1 MGLGDMDFTLA
12 PYWIIYSS
20 FEGSTSDIDFVAC
33 GLAVIAA
40 LKLFLLQPWSSTS
53 LPHLVNIGFSVSA
66 VERMCIVLPIV
77 SATHSM
83 ISWLP
88 SLMSQSCIG

>member
-40 LKLFLLQPWSSTS
+40 LKLC
-53 LPHLVNIGFSVSA
+53 FSHGHQQA
-66 VERMCIVLPIV
+66 CHI
-77 SATHSM
+77 
-83 ISWLP
+83 W
-88 SLMSQSCIG
+88 